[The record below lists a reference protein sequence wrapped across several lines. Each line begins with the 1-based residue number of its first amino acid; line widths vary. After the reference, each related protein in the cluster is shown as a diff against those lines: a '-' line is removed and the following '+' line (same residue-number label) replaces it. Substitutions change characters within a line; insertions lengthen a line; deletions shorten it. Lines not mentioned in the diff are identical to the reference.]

1 MRLLL
6 LCFILFSGKFAF
18 ADEYH
23 HKNLL
28 LGTKAIGLGGA
39 FTAISDDLSA
49 VFYNPAGL
57 TNTTESNSASIS
69 TFAWDKTNFKDV
81 FSTGE
86 DFTRSSFSIVP
97 SFLGIGSN
105 RGSWQWGVGFGVSDM
120 DTERNYDSSTY
131 PLINGQNI
139 TFGQQTEF
147 ANIDLDNTIL
157 ELAFGVSRKIDDKL
171 SIGGSLNLKYKT
183 FEAVQGSGVNAA
195 IQTPDTTLY
204 SGFSASRRWKDENIV
219 IAPMLG
225 LLYQT
230 ENVDVG
236 FTISKDIALERSF
249 KASHT
254 IIVSS
259 FTPFPPNT
267 IPASTG
273 TRTSNKKQ
281 DYSTKYTL
289 GLAKRIKNFEWS
301 VDIDYF
307 AKAKNKPHF
316 IGDPIPPINRDFQSV
331 TNYAVGLT
339 FYQNKHR
346 YFRFGVFTDK
356 ANDKIDKNQPFQRTE
371 VIDMLGFSL
380 DYTTDSF
387 EFPFSIGAYY
397 KYGTGEVRVADI
409 RAVENLVGLDLY
421 PRANE
426 FDISSATKSMIVL
439 FVSANFN

>member
-1 MRLLL
+1 MRLLFL
-6 LCFILFSGKFAF
+6 IIVLTFHNWVL

-81 FSTGE
+81 FSTGD

-97 SFLGIGSN
+97 SFLGVGSN
-105 RGSWQWGVGFGVSDM
+105 RGSWQWGLGFGVSDM

-131 PLINGQNI
+131 PLINEQNI
-139 TFGQQTEF
+139 TLGQQTEF

-157 ELAFGVSRKIDDKL
+157 ELAFGVSRKVNDKL
-171 SIGGSLNLKYKT
+171 SIGGALNLKYKT
-183 FEAVQGSGVNAA
+183 FEAVQGSGVNAV
-195 IQTPDTTLY
+195 IQTPDNALY

-219 IAPMLG
+219 IAPMIG

-236 FTISKDIALERSF
+236 FTISKDIGVERSF
-249 KASHT
+249 KASHS
-254 IIVSS
+254 IFVSS
-259 FTPFPPNT
+259 LTPLPPNT

-281 DYSTKYTL
+281 KYSTKYTL
-289 GLAKRIKNFEWS
+289 GLAKRIKDFEWS
-301 VDIDYF
+301 VDLDYY
-307 AKAKNKPHF
+307 AKESNKAQF
-316 IGDPIPPINRDFQSV
+316 IGDPIPPINRDYQAV
-331 TNYAVGLT
+331 TNHAIGLT
-339 FYQNKHR
+339 FYQSQHR
-346 YFRFGVFTDK
+346 YFRFGIFTDN
-356 ANDKIDKNQPFQRTE
+356 ANDKIDESQPFQRTE
-371 VIDMLGFSL
+371 VIDMLGFSV

-387 EFPFSIGAYY
+387 EFPFSVGAYY
-397 KYGTGEVRVADI
+397 KYGTGKVRVADI
-409 RAVENLVGLDLY
+409 RAVENLVGLELY
-421 PRANE
+421 PKAND
-426 FDISSATKSMIVL
+426 FDISSATKSVIVI